1 MFRSCPV
8 RDEFICQTYSR
19 ISEASSKTFIKI
31 SEVISTNSPAY
42 VDFWSEVDAK
52 KGCVIYQHFDE

>member
-8 RDEFICQTYSR
+8 PDEFICQKYSR

-31 SEVISTNSPAY
+31 SEVILTNSSAY

-52 KGCVIYQHFDE
+52 KGCVIYQHFDV

>member
-1 MFRSCPV
+1 MP
-8 RDEFICQTYSR
+8 DEFICQKYSR

-31 SEVISTNSPAY
+31 SEVILTNSTAY

-52 KGCVIYQHFDE
+52 EGCVIYQHFDV

>member
-1 MFRSCPV
+1 MP
-8 RDEFICQTYSR
+8 DEFICQKYSR

-31 SEVISTNSPAY
+31 SEVILTNSSAY